1 MVPLTS
7 SMDVS
12 HQLIPSGNAQ
22 HKMYKL
28 EMRLSGERLSYM
40 RLWMF
45 TPSITK
51 LIIKYE
57 ILKKTKPHVIS

>member
-1 MVPLTS
+1 
-7 SMDVS
+7 
-12 HQLIPSGNAQ
+12 
-22 HKMYKL
+22 MYKL